1 MPSFC
6 ECGDFGFQVEISGM
20 HVKEEEEDEF
30 EFQSFLNGDCV
41 SKLSIAATGDEY
53 QIGKEGGFYYDPNPT
68 INDTVKRTKSNN
80 HSSIDSSSS
89 NIGFEDS
96 RIVNERNSTTI
107 ANDSSGGVKRIHPSP
122 KAIFSEFKPIH
133 LLLETADIIV
143 DDNNKNNKSK
153 DSSCS
158 EDDEE
163 GKAVVNDTAAA
174 AQSRPKISFQ
184 IVNPKLKKKKKK
196 DIKNMT
202 SNVTQEQQQEQQH
215 QQQQQQSKIV
225 GVVEEES
232 FDFTTIN
239 DKDFI
244 ASWMTMQNT
253 ILMDF

>member
-1 MPSFC
+1 MATAMVQA
-6 ECGDFGFQVEISGM
+6 EEEE
-20 HVKEEEEDEF
+20 EEEEDEF

-96 RIVNERNSTTI
+96 RIVNESNSTTI
-107 ANDSSGGVKRIHPSP
+107 ASDSSCGVKRIHPSP

-133 LLLETADIIV
+133 QLLDETADVTV
-143 DDNNKNNKSK
+143 DDNNIKGSKSK

-163 GKAVVNDTAAA
+163 GKAVVNDTATA

-215 QQQQQQSKIV
+215 QQQQQQQSKIV
-225 GVVEEES
+225 GVEEEES

-244 ASWMTMQNT
+244 ASWMTMLN
-253 ILMDF
+253 